1 MKVLLVQPETPL
13 TYWSFQHAL
22 PFVGKK
28 TAFPPLGLVS
38 LAGLLPRDWE
48 LSLLDLN
55 VESLQDERLLDA
67 DVILVTGMLIQSES
81 MRAVLRRARALGKR
95 TVAGGPAVTSSPDV
109 FPEADHLFRGEAEGR
124 LELLIHAL
132 ENPDAATPR
141 LLSPQGGD
149 RPAMRLAPV
158 PRFDLLEPSHYAS
171 MSIQISR
178 GCPFTCEFCD
188 IIELFGRVPRLK
200 SAEQVVAELDALYAT
215 GWSGSVFVVDDNFI
229 GNRREVAKLLPH
241 LAAWQAR
248 RGQPFDFYTE
258 ASVDLASEPKL
269 IEAMSAA
276 GFTAVFLGIETPSSA
291 ALAQAGKQQNLKLEP
306 SEAVARLSAAGF
318 EVYAGFIVG
327 FDSDTPDI
335 FDRQR
340 EFIRRLPIARA
351 MIGLLCALPGTA
363 LSRRLEREGRL
374 RELPSGD
381 QFERPNFIPAM
392 DEEVLLRGYRRL
404 MAETFS
410 AEGYY
415 HQCVLLL
422 DQVALRRR
430 PMRQG
435 SLRALARA
443 VWRIGVR
450 GARRGSFWRLL
461 GRGLMR
467 GPAAASQ
474 AVMLAIIGEH
484 MIRYTNEVVLP
495 RIDQA
500 LADLA
505 AERAEQA
512 EQSEPRIAVGS

>member
-1 MKVLLVQPETPL
+1 MKVLLVQPKTPV

-22 PFVGKK
+22 PFIDKK
-28 TAFPPLGLVS
+28 TAYPPLGLVS
-38 LAGLLPRDWE
+38 LAGLLPRAWE

-55 VESLQDERLLDA
+55 VEPLRDERLLEA
-67 DVILVTGMLIQSES
+67 EAILVTGMLIHSES
-81 MRAVLRRARALGKR
+81 MREVLRRARALGKR
-95 TVAGGPAVTSSPDV
+95 TVAGGPAVTSSPDA

-132 ENPDAATPR
+132 EHPETSTPR

-149 RPAMRLAPV
+149 RPAMSLAPV
-158 PRFDLLEPSHYAS
+158 PRFDLLDPHHYAS

-200 SAEQVVAELDALYAT
+200 SAEQVLAELDALRAT
-215 GWSGSVFVVDDNFI
+215 GWRGSVFVVDDNFI

-241 LAAWQAR
+241 VAAWQGR
-248 RGQPFDFYTE
+248 HGQPFDFYTE
-258 ASVDLASEPKL
+258 ASVDLAGEQKL
-269 IEAMSAA
+269 MEAMVAA
-276 GFTAVFLGIETPSSA
+276 GFVAVFLGIETPSSA
-291 ALAQAGKQQNLKLEP
+291 ALTESGKRQNLKMEP
-306 SEAVARLSAAGF
+306 DEAVARLSAAGF

-327 FDSDTPDI
+327 FDSDTADI

-340 EFIRRLPIARA
+340 EFIRSLPIARA
-351 MIGLLCALPGTA
+351 MIGLLSALPGTA

-404 MAETFS
+404 MAETYS
-410 AEGYY
+410 TGGYY
-415 HQCVLLL
+415 HQCGLLL
-422 DQVALRRR
+422 DQVALQRR
-430 PMRQG
+430 PLRQG
-435 SLRALARA
+435 ALRALARA
-443 VWRIGVR
+443 IWQIGVR

-461 GRGLMR
+461 GRGILR
-467 GPAAASQ
+467 GPAAVSHAL
-474 AVMLAIIGEH
+474 VLAIIGEH
-484 MIRYTNEVVLP
+484 MIRYTEEVVLP

-505 AERAEQA
+505 AEQA
-512 EQSEPRIAVGS
+512 APRIATGT